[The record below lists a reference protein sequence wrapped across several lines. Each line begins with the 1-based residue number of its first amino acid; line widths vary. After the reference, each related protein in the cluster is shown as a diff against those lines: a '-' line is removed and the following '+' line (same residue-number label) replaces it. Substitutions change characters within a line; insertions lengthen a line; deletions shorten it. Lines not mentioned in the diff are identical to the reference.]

1 MKCLKFALPV
11 LGAVMLSAC
20 TTSVYT
26 HGNENTNS
34 QSDDSVAKSSSN
46 YIPVATTYS
55 ITSSSYQ
62 QKSDVRSFETGVA
75 NKWQLNGGDALSSY
89 MQSADAKS
97 HFKSLHSG
105 SNGALKLVMSVNKYT
120 FAEHYATVGIQVT
133 AYQNGK
139 QILSRSYSG
148 TGTSKTTQMWLAG
161 PFGMKSAIKESTNTA
176 MNNAL
181 NGMYSDLHRAVK

>member
-20 TTSVYT
+20 TTSVYN
-26 HGNENTNS
+26 HNS
-34 QSDDSVAKSSSN
+34 PDTSSPSDNSVAKSSSN
-46 YIPVATTYS
+46 YIPVATSYNIS
-55 ITSSSYQ
+55 SSSYQ

-75 NKWQLNGGDALSSY
+75 NKWQLNGGDALSNY

-97 HFKSLHSG
+97 HFKSLRSG
-105 SNGALKLVMSVNKYT
+105 SNGQVNLAMSVTKYT
-120 FAEHYATVGIQVT
+120 FAEHYATVGIKVT

-139 QILSRSYSG
+139 QILSKSYSG

-181 NGMYSDLHRAVK
+181 NGLYSDLHRAVK